1 MSDRAVIMID
11 GGYFDNINYY
21 AQDRCGGSIDLEAF
35 SEYLCDEFDVQHLRT
50 KFYHAYPYQSES
62 PSEEEKEQY
71 ARQQKFFDAIDR
83 KRNHQF
89 VERGRV
95 KRQHANCPECEEHFT
110 EPKQKGVDVGIAVD
124 LVEMANQN
132 QGQAFILVSGDED
145 LKHAVEIA
153 KEKLCNVYLA
163 FTADGRES
171 LYVSRKLAN
180 EVDDGVNMTPD
191 FLENCVIVE

>member
-1 MSDRAVIMID
+1 MPDRGVIMID

-21 AQDRCGGSIDLEAF
+21 AQDRCGDTIDLEGF
-35 SEYLCDEFDVQHLRT
+35 SERFCEEFGVSHLRT
-50 KFYHAYPYQSES
+50 KFYHAYPYQSEN
-62 PSEEEKEQY
+62 PDEEEKRQY
-71 ARQQKFFDAIDR
+71 QRQQSFFDAIDR

-95 KRQHANCPECEEHFT
+95 KPQHADCPDCDTHFT
-110 EPKQKGVDVGIAVD
+110 QPKQKGVDVGIAVD

-153 KEKLCNVYLA
+153 KEKLCNIYLA
-163 FTADGRES
+163 FTADGRDN
-171 LYVSRKLAN
+171 LYVSKQLAN

-191 FLENCVIVE
+191 FLNDCL

>member
-1 MSDRAVIMID
+1 MID
-11 GGYFDNINYY
+11 GGYFDNVNYY

-35 SEYLCDEFDVQHLRT
+35 SDRLCNYFDVRHLRT
-50 KFYHAYPYQSES
+50 KFYHAYPFQSND
-62 PSEEEKEQY
+62 PSEQEKERY
-71 ARQQKFFDAIDR
+71 ARKQEFFDAIDR

-95 KRQHANCPECEEHFT
+95 KQQYAECPECDEHFT

-163 FTADGRES
+163 FTADGKGG
-171 LYVSRKLAN
+171 LYVSRKLAK
-180 EVDDGVNMTPD
+180 EVDDGVNMTPE
-191 FLENCVIVE
+191 FLESCITEE

>member
-1 MSDRAVIMID
+1 LE
-11 GGYFDNINYY
+11 
-21 AQDRCGGSIDLEAF
+21 DLSVKLCEAF
-35 SEYLCDEFDVQHLRT
+35 DVEHLRT
-50 KFYHAYPYQSES
+50 KFYHAYPYQSEN
-62 PSEEEKEQY
+62 PTDEEKEQY
-71 ARQQKFFDAIDR
+71 RRQQGFFDAIGR

-95 KRQHANCPECEEHFT
+95 KQQHADYPECNEHFT

-132 QGQAFILVSGDED
+132 QGQAFIIVSGDED

-163 FTADGRES
+163 FTADSRDG

-180 EVDDGVNMTPD
+180 EVDHGVNMTPD
-191 FLENCVIVE
+191 FLSDCVMDS